1 MANKEELYKE
11 MVIAEIQKWAKVIT
25 DAGYGHIRFTHD
37 GLPADVAEARFLVEE
52 ADKGRL

>member
-37 GLPADVAEARFLVEE
+37 GLPADVAEARILVEE